1 MGYSPLTPVSVAEK
15 KKSIWRNELPIDE
28 FLIFYSLSPDFDQD
42 MIAEETLSLL
52 DSETSQVWYILKEAI

>member
-1 MGYSPLTPVSVAEK
+1 MGYSPLNPVSVAEK

-52 DSETSQVWYILKEAI
+52 DSETS